1 MIVVMEVYMETYSRK
16 KTVWQRLGTEERKAV
31 MDYCEGYKA
40 FLDVARTE
48 RLAAAEI
55 IRQAEAHGFQPVYSM
70 KELKAGDKV
79 YWNQKGKSVVLA
91 VIGEKP
97 VHEGIKI
104 VGSHLDSP
112 RLDLKGNPLHEQ
124 DGLVYFRTHYYGG
137 IKKYQWTTIPLALCG
152 VVFTKDGKKVEIN
165 IGLKEDDPIFYI
177 SDLLIHMAQDQMK
190 KTLADGVTGEQ
201 LQAIIGSNS
210 DDGETAKDAIYKLL
224 KETYGIEEEDLA
236 TAELE
241 LVPATKSRDVGF
253 DRSLIASYGQ
263 DDRVC
268 SYANMQALFDAKPG
282 TYTQA
287 ALLTDKEEIGS
298 YGNTGMESSYFVKF
312 VMKLLSLQGAGSL
325 LDFYETMENS
335 EMLSADV
342 NSCLDPMFPEVT
354 EKDNSSL
361 CGYGIALTKYTGAR
375 GKAGSND
382 ANAEFMH
389 KVRTIF
395 NENDVAWQ
403 IGELG
408 KVDQGGGGTIAFMMA
423 DWGCEVVD
431 CGTSMLSMHAPYD
444 LLSKADAYE
453 TWKAYK
459 AFFESK

>member
-1 MIVVMEVYMETYSRK
+1 MKEPYSRTK
-16 KTVWQRLGTEERKAV
+16 SVWQRMNQTERKAV
-31 MDYCEGYKA
+31 MAYGEKYKA
-40 FLDVARTE
+40 FLDTARTE
-48 RLAAAEI
+48 RLAVTEI
-55 IRQAEAHGFQPVYSM
+55 LRQAEEKGFKPLYEM
-70 KELKAGDKV
+70 KELKPGDKV
-79 YWNQKGKSVVLA
+79 YWNQKGKSVILA
-91 VIGEKP
+91 VIGEEP

-104 VGSHLDSP
+104 VGSHIDSP
-112 RLDLKGNPLHEQ
+112 RLDLKANPVREAE
-124 DGLVYFRTHYYGG
+124 GVVYFRTHYYGG
-137 IKKYQWTTIPLALCG
+137 IKKYQWPTIPLALIG
-152 VVFTKDGKKVEIN
+152 VIFRKDGTKVEIN
-165 IGLKEDDPIFYI
+165 VGMKEEDPIFYI

-190 KTLADGVTGEQ
+190 KPLAEGITGEQ
-201 LQAIIGSNS
+201 LQAIAWTNIEGK
-210 DDGETAKDAIYKLL
+210 AKAKELFMKFL
-224 KETYGIEEEDLA
+224 KETYGIEEEDFA

-268 SYANMQALFDAKPG
+268 SYANLAAILDARPG
-282 TYTQA
+282 VKTQA

-312 VMKLLSLQGAGSL
+312 VMKMLALQGDHSI

-342 NSCLDPMFPEVT
+342 NS
-354 EKDNSSL
+354 
-361 CGYGIALTKYTGAR
+361 GYGVNLTKYGGSR
-375 GKAGSND
+375 GKGGSND
-382 ANAEFMH
+382 ANAEFLQ
-389 KVRTIF
+389 KIRAIF
-395 NENDVAWQ
+395 DEAGVCWQ

-423 DWGCEVVD
+423 DWGAEVVD
-431 CGTSMLSMHAPYD
+431 CGTAMLSMHSPYD

-453 TWKAYK
+453 TYLAYK

>member
-1 MIVVMEVYMETYSRK
+1 MQGYSREK
-16 KTVWQRLGTEERKAV
+16 SVWQRLSKEERGAV
-31 MDYCEGYKA
+31 TEYCEGYKK

-48 RLAAAEI
+48 RLAASEI
-55 IRQAEAHGFQPVYSM
+55 ISRAEARGFRSLYEMEKLVP
-70 KELKAGDKV
+70 GDKV
-79 YWNQKGKSVVLA
+79 YWNQKGKSVILA
-91 VIGEKP
+91 VIGEEP
-97 VHEGIKI
+97 VHSGIKI
-104 VGSHLDSP
+104 VGSHIDAP
-112 RLDLKGNPLHEQ
+112 RLDLKANPVREQ

-137 IKKYQWTTIPLALCG
+137 IKKYQWTCVPLALCG
-152 VVFTKDGKKVEIN
+152 VVYTKDGKKIDVN
-165 IGLKEDDPIFYI
+165 IGLSDDDPIFYI

-190 KTLADGVTGEQ
+190 KSLADGVTGEQ
-201 LQAIIGSNS
+201 LQALIGSNAE
-210 DDGETAKDAIYKLL
+210 DGEKPKEAVMKLL
-224 KETYGIEEEDLA
+224 KEKYGIEEEDFA
-236 TAELE
+236 ASELE
-241 LVPATKSRDVGF
+241 LVPATKSRDVGL
-253 DRSLIASYGQ
+253 DRSFIASYGQ

-268 SYANMQALFDAKPG
+268 SYANMKAIFDAKPG
-282 TYTQA
+282 VKTQA

-312 VMKLLSLQGAGSL
+312 VMKLLALQGAGSL

-342 NSCLDPMFPEVT
+342 NSALDPLYPEVT

-361 CGYGIALTKYTGAR
+361 LGFGIALTKFTGAR
-375 GKAGSND
+375 GKSGSND
-382 ANAEFMH
+382 ANAEFLQ

-395 NENDVAWQ
+395 NNADVCWQ

-423 DWGCEVVD
+423 NWGAEVVD

>member
-1 MIVVMEVYMETYSRK
+1 METYSRTK
-16 KTVWQRLGTEERKAV
+16 SVWQRLSAEERKAAV
-31 MDYCEGYKA
+31 DYCEGYKA
-40 FLDVARTE
+40 FLDTARTE

-55 IRQAEAHGFQPVYSM
+55 IARAEAHGFKPVYDM
-70 KELKAGDKV
+70 KELKPGDKV
-79 YWNQKGKSVVLA
+79 YWNQKGKSVILA
-91 VIGEKP
+91 VIGEEP

-104 VGSHLDSP
+104 VGSHIDSP
-112 RLDLKGNPLHEQ
+112 RLDLKANPVHEQ
-124 DGLVYFRTHYYGG
+124 EGVVYFRTHYYGG

-152 VVFTKDGKKVEIN
+152 VVYLKDGTKVDISV
-165 IGLKEDDPIFYI
+165 GLKDDDPIFYI

-201 LQAIIGSNS
+201 LQAIAGTNA
-210 DDGETAKDAIYKLL
+210 DEGETPKEAFMKLL
-224 KETYGIEEEDLA
+224 KETYGIEEEDFA

-241 LVPATKSRDVGF
+241 LVPATKSRDAGL

-268 SYANMQALFDAKPG
+268 SYANMQAIFDAKPG
-282 TYTQA
+282 VKTQA

-312 VMKLLSLQGAGSL
+312 VMKLLSLQGRPTI

-342 NSCLDPMFPEVT
+342 NCCLDPMFAEVS
-354 EKDNSSL
+354 EKDNSAL
-361 CGYGIALTKYTGAR
+361 LGYGICLTKFTGAR

-382 ANAEFMH
+382 ANAEFLQ
-389 KVRTIF
+389 KIRTIF

-431 CGTSMLSMHAPYD
+431 CGTAMLSMHAPYD
-444 LLSKADAYE
+444 VLSKADAYE
-453 TWKAYK
+453 TWKSYK

>member
-1 MIVVMEVYMETYSRK
+1 METYSRK
-16 KTVWQRLGTEERKAV
+16 KTVWQRLGAEERKAV

-40 FLDVARTE
+40 FLDTARTE
-48 RLAAAEI
+48 RLAASEI
-55 IRQAEAHGFQPVYSM
+55 IARAEAQGFVPVYSV
-70 KELKAGDKV
+70 KELAPGDKV
-79 YWNQKGKSVVLA
+79 YWNQKGKSVILA

-104 VGSHLDSP
+104 VGSHLDAP

-152 VVFTKDGKKVEIN
+152 VVFTKDGKKIDIN

-312 VMKLLSLQGAGSL
+312 VMKLLALQGAGTL

-375 GKAGSND
+375 GKSGSND